1 MQNATNNLRLFK
13 FKGDIKILCHAGRQD
28 IRTVRS
34 AMVGVGANDNDESGI
49 WYFEQIIV
57 AATKT
62 TTTTTS
68 CAKANIF

>member
-49 WYFEQIIV
+49 
-57 AATKT
+57 
-62 TTTTTS
+62 
-68 CAKANIF
+68 